1 MSDSPKS
8 ISQIE
13 YDQNFQGKDASQ
25 ADQNGKTAAAY
36 ERAEQIRQFE
46 ILLYWS
52 RSNYFW
58 AFIGATMAGYG
69 AIRTV
74 PSTPATPQLALIA
87 AAMGFVFSVA
97 WYFVNR
103 GSKQWHENWENHV
116 DLLEDAV
123 TGPLHKT
130 VLRRP
135 KPTGICERLSRP
147 ITGPGC
153 YSVSK
158 INQIVS
164 CFVVALWAL
173 ILGKEL
179 LEILQVEF
187 KPMVQWF
194 AYGVMALTAI
204 VCLTIRFMG
213 RTDQVNHHFSATM
226 RSSEIE
232 KPLESP
238 RKKS

>member
-1 MSDSPKS
+1 MRVS
-8 ISQIE
+8 
-13 YDQNFQGKDASQ
+13 
-25 ADQNGKTAAAY
+25 AY
-36 ERAEQIRQFE
+36 KNAEEIRRFE
-46 ILLYWS
+46 IGLYWT
-52 RSNYFW
+52 RSAYFW

-69 AIRTV
+69 AVQTMT
-74 PSTPATPQLALIA
+74 PSVSKSHLSVIA

-97 WYFVNR
+97 WYFANR

-116 DLLEDAV
+116 DLLEDSVA
-123 TGPLHKT
+123 GPLHKT
-130 VLRRP
+130 ILRRP
-135 KPTGICERLSRP
+135 KPNGFCERLSRP

-164 CFVVALWAL
+164 CFVIVLWAL
-173 ILGKEL
+173 ILFEEL
-179 LEILQVEF
+179 HFDRKAKID
-187 KPMVQWF
+187 WF
-194 AYGVMALTAI
+194 VVKVVSFAVAA
-204 VCLTIRFMG
+204 CLAMRFMG

-238 RKKS
+238 RRKS